1 MADAVSDERPA
12 WVSAKTELRE
22 LGHALR
28 SGQSSSSTPRIVGA
42 LLGGVSGGGEVA
54 FWIFMMN
61 ICSAV

>member
-1 MADAVSDERPA
+1 
-12 WVSAKTELRE
+12 
-22 LGHALR
+22 
-28 SGQSSSSTPRIVGA
+28 VGA